1 MQWRGSLAALFI
13 AMGCVSKK
21 EMTVDLNRLI
31 LGKSY
36 NSTKV
41 FRTAQHVVQAIL
53 LGIVVPLLILL
64 LIWDLT
70 DNPNPVPA
78 VVVIA
83 GLVMLCFF
91 FSYVFVVPDDL
102 TSSATDRTLAIASK
116 IFAYTSRG
124 LTPEA
129 ALGASKIILSETI
142 ASAICFTDGKQ
153 VLASWGEDSAKCPA
167 GTPVVLRTTLNVI
180 NSGEQ
185 SVFSRDASTETG
197 GYFPRLRAGIV
208 APLTVRGHCVG
219 TLELYYPRL
228 SSIDMRQTALASGFA
243 DLISTQLASFELER
257 QDELTARV
265 ELRALQSQVD
275 PHFLFNTISTI
286 VSLVRTEP
294 DKARSL
300 LIDFSNY
307 YRQTLSDSDTL
318 TTLEHEVEKGT
329 RYINLMQARYGDGRL
344 RVSVDIDFEVRD
356 CMVPPFIL
364 QPLLENCIKHAQR
377 ETEPLSIHVRAFE
390 TDDGLEIIVEDDG
403 IGMSEAFQK
412 RLFQPF
418 EQADNSMTR
427 KYGGTGLGLAI
438 CKRLVELMGGTISAD
453 SQLGHGS
460 VFSFEV
466 PFIRGQVEPA
476 ADEDLAQ
483 VRLRGAQPA
492 QHRLEGVVV
501 DLLVAQEITHRGGV
515 EGRAYAGGEAR
526 GEPAAAVEL
535 AAQEARA
542 GEGVED
548 GLRQGRGLF
557 GHGGSRLVEYGI
569 VYVDPDLCL
578 PD

>member
-21 EMTVDLNRLI
+21 GMTVDLNRLI

-53 LGIVVPLLILL
+53 LGFVVPLLILL

-124 LTPEA
+124 LSSEA

-153 VLASWGEDSAKCPA
+153 VLASWGEDSARCPA
-167 GTPVVLRTTLNVI
+167 GTPVVLETTLNVI

-228 SSIDMRQTALASGFA
+228 SSIDMRQTRSP
-243 DLISTQLASFELER
+243 
-257 QDELTARV
+257 
-265 ELRALQSQVD
+265 RALPTSF
-275 PHFLFNTISTI
+275 P
-286 VSLVRTEP
+286 
-294 DKARSL
+294 RSL
-300 LIDFSNY
+300 QALSSSARTSLRPAWSCAPCNRRSILIFYSIPSAPSC
-307 YRQTLSDSDTL
+307 RSCVPSR
-318 TTLEHEVEKGT
+318 T
-329 RYINLMQARYGDGRL
+329 RPGR
-344 RVSVDIDFEVRD
+344 
-356 CMVPPFIL
+356 C
-364 QPLLENCIKHAQR
+364 
-377 ETEPLSIHVRAFE
+377 
-390 TDDGLEIIVEDDG
+390 
-403 IGMSEAFQK
+403 
-412 RLFQPF
+412 
-418 EQADNSMTR
+418 
-427 KYGGTGLGLAI
+427 
-438 CKRLVELMGGTISAD
+438 
-453 SQLGHGS
+453 
-460 VFSFEV
+460 
-466 PFIRGQVEPA
+466 
-476 ADEDLAQ
+476 
-483 VRLRGAQPA
+483 
-492 QHRLEGVVV
+492 
-501 DLLVAQEITHRGGV
+501 
-515 EGRAYAGGEAR
+515 
-526 GEPAAAVEL
+526 
-535 AAQEARA
+535 
-542 GEGVED
+542 
-548 GLRQGRGLF
+548 
-557 GHGGSRLVEYGI
+557 
-569 VYVDPDLCL
+569 
-578 PD
+578 

>member
-1 MQWRGSLAALFI
+1 MERVACGPLYCY
-13 AMGCVSKK
+13 GCYGQ
-21 EMTVDLNRLI
+21 EGMTVDLNRLI

-53 LGIVVPLLILL
+53 LGIVVPALILL

-70 DNPNPVPA
+70 DNPNPVPG

-153 VLASWGEDSAKCPA
+153 VLASWGEDSTKCPA
-167 GTPVVLRTTLNVI
+167 GTPVVLKTTLNVI
-180 NSGEQ
+180 ESGEQ
-185 SVFSRDASTETG
+185 SVFSRDASNETG

-294 DKARSL
+294 D
-300 LIDFSNY
+300 
-307 YRQTLSDSDTL
+307 
-318 TTLEHEVEKGT
+318 
-329 RYINLMQARYGDGRL
+329 
-344 RVSVDIDFEVRD
+344 
-356 CMVPPFIL
+356 
-364 QPLLENCIKHAQR
+364 
-377 ETEPLSIHVRAFE
+377 
-390 TDDGLEIIVEDDG
+390 
-403 IGMSEAFQK
+403 
-412 RLFQPF
+412 
-418 EQADNSMTR
+418 
-427 KYGGTGLGLAI
+427 
-438 CKRLVELMGGTISAD
+438 
-453 SQLGHGS
+453 
-460 VFSFEV
+460 
-466 PFIRGQVEPA
+466 
-476 ADEDLAQ
+476 
-483 VRLRGAQPA
+483 
-492 QHRLEGVVV
+492 
-501 DLLVAQEITHRGGV
+501 
-515 EGRAYAGGEAR
+515 
-526 GEPAAAVEL
+526 
-535 AAQEARA
+535 
-542 GEGVED
+542 
-548 GLRQGRGLF
+548 
-557 GHGGSRLVEYGI
+557 
-569 VYVDPDLCL
+569 
-578 PD
+578 

>member
-21 EMTVDLNRLI
+21 GMTVDLNRLI

-53 LGIVVPLLILL
+53 LGFVVPALILL

-70 DNPNPVPA
+70 DNPNPVPG

-243 DLISTQLASFELER
+243 EILSTQLAIHELEV
-257 QDELTARV
+257 QKELTARAEV
-265 ELRALQSQVD
+265 RALQAQIN
-275 PHFLFNTISTI
+275 PHFLFNTLNTI
-286 VSLVRTEP
+286 ASFTRTDPLRARELLREFSSFYRATLDNSGSLIPVSREVAQTKRYLTFE
-294 DKARSL
+294 KARFGEDRVLATFDVSE
-300 LIDFSNY
+300 DVE
-307 YRQTLSDSDTL
+307 DTL
-318 TTLEHEVEKGT
+318 VPAFVIQPIVENAVRHGMGDDGALRIDVTVHQDGEDAILIAVADNGVGMDEGTAARLFDERSARPDASSPQGGGAGVAMHNISERIHRFYGPHSYTRVESAPGKGT
-329 RYINLMQARYGDGRL
+329 KVLLHLDLSESIF
-344 RVSVDIDFEVRD
+344 DI
-356 CMVPPFIL
+356 
-364 QPLLENCIKHAQR
+364 
-377 ETEPLSIHVRAFE
+377 
-390 TDDGLEIIVEDDG
+390 
-403 IGMSEAFQK
+403 
-412 RLFQPF
+412 
-418 EQADNSMTR
+418 
-427 KYGGTGLGLAI
+427 
-438 CKRLVELMGGTISAD
+438 
-453 SQLGHGS
+453 
-460 VFSFEV
+460 
-466 PFIRGQVEPA
+466 
-476 ADEDLAQ
+476 
-483 VRLRGAQPA
+483 
-492 QHRLEGVVV
+492 
-501 DLLVAQEITHRGGV
+501 QE
-515 EGRAYAGGEAR
+515 
-526 GEPAAAVEL
+526 
-535 AAQEARA
+535 
-542 GEGVED
+542 
-548 GLRQGRGLF
+548 
-557 GHGGSRLVEYGI
+557 
-569 VYVDPDLCL
+569 
-578 PD
+578 

>member
-1 MQWRGSLAALFI
+1 M
-13 AMGCVSKK
+13 
-21 EMTVDLNRLI
+21 DLNRLI

-243 DLISTQLASFELER
+243 EILSTQLAIHELEV
-257 QDELTARV
+257 QKELTARAEV
-265 ELRALQSQVD
+265 RALQAQIN
-275 PHFLFNTISTI
+275 PHFLFNTLNNIY
-286 VSLVRTEP
+286 SLIAINQ
-294 DKARSL
+294 DKAQYAVHDLSKMLRHVLYENNQHFVPINKEFEFMKSYIELMSL
-300 LIDFSNY
+300 RLPKNT
-307 YRQTLSDSDTL
+307 R
-318 TTLEHEVEKGT
+318 LEISIPE
-329 RYINLMQARYGDGRL
+329 QANNSMIAPL
-344 RVSVDIDFEVRD
+344 L
-356 CMVPPFIL
+356 FI
-364 QPLLENCIKHAQR
+364 PLLENAFKHGVSSTQESFINIKFDLQNGNR
-377 ETEPLSIHVRAFE
+377 IDCR
-390 TDDGLEIIVEDDG
+390 VENSNYPKKDNDRSGSG
-403 IGMSEAFQK
+403 IGLINLQ
-412 RLFQPF
+412 R
-418 EQADNSMTR
+418 
-427 KYGGTGLGLAI
+427 
-438 CKRLVELMGGTISAD
+438 
-453 SQLGHGS
+453 
-460 VFSFEV
+460 
-466 PFIRGQVEPA
+466 
-476 ADEDLAQ
+476 
-483 VRLRGAQPA
+483 
-492 QHRLEGVVV
+492 RLE
-501 DLLVAQEITHRGGV
+501 LLYSGKYIFNREIQDDKFVTQ
-515 EGRAYAGGEAR
+515 
-526 GEPAAAVEL
+526 L
-535 AAQEARA
+535 IIQ
-542 GEGVED
+542 
-548 GLRQGRGLF
+548 L
-557 GHGGSRLVEYGI
+557 
-569 VYVDPDLCL
+569 
-578 PD
+578 

>member
-1 MQWRGSLAALFI
+1 
-13 AMGCVSKK
+13 
-21 EMTVDLNRLI
+21 MTVDLNRLI

-53 LGIVVPLLILL
+53 LGVVVPALILL

-70 DNPNPVPA
+70 DNPNPVPG

-83 GLVMLCFF
+83 GMVMLCFF

-167 GTPVVLRTTLNVI
+167 GTPVVLKTTLSVI
-180 NSGEQ
+180 ETGEQ
-185 SVFSRDASTETG
+185 SVFSRDTSNETG

-208 APLTVRGHCVG
+208 APLTMRGHCVG

-318 TTLEHEVEKGT
+318 TTLEHEVEQGT

-356 CMVPPFIL
+356 SLVPPFIL

-377 ETEPLSIHVRAFE
+377 ETEPLSIRVRAFE

-403 IGMSEAFQK
+403 IGMSEEVCAH
-412 RLFQPF
+412 LF
-418 EQADNSMTR
+418 EQHRREEPESITADGSVKR
-427 KYGGTGLGLAI
+427 GCGLALFNVLQRI
-438 CKRLVELMGGTISAD
+438 HFFYGEDSGMRVKSQEGVGTQVIVELNGEP
-453 SQLGHGS
+453 H
-460 VFSFEV
+460 
-466 PFIRGQVEPA
+466 EPA
-476 ADEDLAQ
+476 PLT
-483 VRLRGAQPA
+483 V
-492 QHRLEGVVV
+492 
-501 DLLVAQEITHRGGV
+501 
-515 EGRAYAGGEAR
+515 
-526 GEPAAAVEL
+526 
-535 AAQEARA
+535 
-542 GEGVED
+542 
-548 GLRQGRGLF
+548 
-557 GHGGSRLVEYGI
+557 
-569 VYVDPDLCL
+569 
-578 PD
+578 

>member
-13 AMGCVSKK
+13 AMGCVGKK

-243 DLISTQLASFELER
+243 EILSTQLAIHELEV
-257 QDELTARV
+257 QKELTARAEV
-265 ELRALQSQVD
+265 RALQAQIN
-275 PHFLFNTISTI
+275 PHFLFNTLNTI
-286 VSLVRTEP
+286 ASFTRTDPLRARELLREFSSFYRATLDNSGSLIPVSREVAQTKRYLTFE
-294 DKARSL
+294 KARFGEDRVLATFDVSE
-300 LIDFSNY
+300 DVE
-307 YRQTLSDSDTL
+307 DTL
-318 TTLEHEVEKGT
+318 VPAFVIQPIVENAVRHGMGDDDALRIDVTVHQDGEDAILIAVADNGVGMDEGTAARLFDERSARPDASSPQGGGAGVAMHNISERIHRFYGPHSYTRVESAPGKGT
-329 RYINLMQARYGDGRL
+329 KVLLHLDLSESIF
-344 RVSVDIDFEVRD
+344 DI
-356 CMVPPFIL
+356 
-364 QPLLENCIKHAQR
+364 
-377 ETEPLSIHVRAFE
+377 
-390 TDDGLEIIVEDDG
+390 
-403 IGMSEAFQK
+403 
-412 RLFQPF
+412 
-418 EQADNSMTR
+418 
-427 KYGGTGLGLAI
+427 
-438 CKRLVELMGGTISAD
+438 
-453 SQLGHGS
+453 
-460 VFSFEV
+460 
-466 PFIRGQVEPA
+466 
-476 ADEDLAQ
+476 
-483 VRLRGAQPA
+483 
-492 QHRLEGVVV
+492 
-501 DLLVAQEITHRGGV
+501 QE
-515 EGRAYAGGEAR
+515 
-526 GEPAAAVEL
+526 
-535 AAQEARA
+535 
-542 GEGVED
+542 
-548 GLRQGRGLF
+548 
-557 GHGGSRLVEYGI
+557 
-569 VYVDPDLCL
+569 
-578 PD
+578 

>member
-21 EMTVDLNRLI
+21 GMTVDLNRLI

-243 DLISTQLASFELER
+243 EILSTQLAIHELEV
-257 QDELTARV
+257 QKELTARAEV
-265 ELRALQSQVD
+265 RALQAQIN
-275 PHFLFNTISTI
+275 PHFLFNTLNTI
-286 VSLVRTEP
+286 ASFTRTDPLRARELLREFSSFYRATLDNSGSLIPVSREVAQTKRYLTFE
-294 DKARSL
+294 KARFGEDRVLATFDVSE
-300 LIDFSNY
+300 DVE
-307 YRQTLSDSDTL
+307 DTL
-318 TTLEHEVEKGT
+318 VPAFVIQPIVENAVRHGMGDDGALRIDVTVHQDGEDAILIAVADNGVGMDEGTAARLFDERSARPDASSPQGGGAGVAMHNISERIHRFYGPHSYTRVESAPGKGT
-329 RYINLMQARYGDGRL
+329 KVLLHLDLSESIF
-344 RVSVDIDFEVRD
+344 DI
-356 CMVPPFIL
+356 
-364 QPLLENCIKHAQR
+364 
-377 ETEPLSIHVRAFE
+377 
-390 TDDGLEIIVEDDG
+390 
-403 IGMSEAFQK
+403 
-412 RLFQPF
+412 
-418 EQADNSMTR
+418 
-427 KYGGTGLGLAI
+427 
-438 CKRLVELMGGTISAD
+438 
-453 SQLGHGS
+453 
-460 VFSFEV
+460 
-466 PFIRGQVEPA
+466 
-476 ADEDLAQ
+476 
-483 VRLRGAQPA
+483 
-492 QHRLEGVVV
+492 
-501 DLLVAQEITHRGGV
+501 QE
-515 EGRAYAGGEAR
+515 
-526 GEPAAAVEL
+526 
-535 AAQEARA
+535 
-542 GEGVED
+542 
-548 GLRQGRGLF
+548 
-557 GHGGSRLVEYGI
+557 
-569 VYVDPDLCL
+569 
-578 PD
+578 

>member
-21 EMTVDLNRLI
+21 GMTVDLNRLI

-142 ASAICFTDGKQ
+142 ASAICFTDGRQ

-197 GYFPRLRAGIV
+197 GYFPRLRAGVV

-243 DLISTQLASFELER
+243 EILSTQLAIHELEV
-257 QDELTARV
+257 QKELTARAEV
-265 ELRALQSQVD
+265 RALQAQIN
-275 PHFLFNTISTI
+275 PHFLFNTLNTI
-286 VSLVRTEP
+286 ASFTRTDPLRARELLREFSSFYRATLDNSGSLIPVSREVAQTKRYLTFE
-294 DKARSL
+294 KARFGEDRVLATFDVSE
-300 LIDFSNY
+300 DVE
-307 YRQTLSDSDTL
+307 DTL
-318 TTLEHEVEKGT
+318 VPAFVIQPIVENAVRHGMGDDDALRIDVTVHQDGEDAILIAVADNGVGMDEGTAARLFDERSARPDASSPQGGGAGVAMHNISERIHRFYGPHSYTRVESAPGKGT
-329 RYINLMQARYGDGRL
+329 KVLLHLDLSESIF
-344 RVSVDIDFEVRD
+344 DI
-356 CMVPPFIL
+356 
-364 QPLLENCIKHAQR
+364 
-377 ETEPLSIHVRAFE
+377 
-390 TDDGLEIIVEDDG
+390 
-403 IGMSEAFQK
+403 
-412 RLFQPF
+412 
-418 EQADNSMTR
+418 
-427 KYGGTGLGLAI
+427 
-438 CKRLVELMGGTISAD
+438 
-453 SQLGHGS
+453 
-460 VFSFEV
+460 
-466 PFIRGQVEPA
+466 
-476 ADEDLAQ
+476 
-483 VRLRGAQPA
+483 
-492 QHRLEGVVV
+492 
-501 DLLVAQEITHRGGV
+501 QE
-515 EGRAYAGGEAR
+515 
-526 GEPAAAVEL
+526 
-535 AAQEARA
+535 
-542 GEGVED
+542 
-548 GLRQGRGLF
+548 
-557 GHGGSRLVEYGI
+557 
-569 VYVDPDLCL
+569 
-578 PD
+578 

>member
-243 DLISTQLASFELER
+243 EILSTQLAIHELEV
-257 QDELTARV
+257 QKELTARAEV
-265 ELRALQSQVD
+265 RALQAQIN
-275 PHFLFNTISTI
+275 PHFLFNTLNTI
-286 VSLVRTEP
+286 ASFTRTDPLRARELLREFSSFYRATLDNSGSLIPVSREVAQTKRYLTFE
-294 DKARSL
+294 KARFGEDRVLATFDVSE
-300 LIDFSNY
+300 DVE
-307 YRQTLSDSDTL
+307 DTL
-318 TTLEHEVEKGT
+318 
-329 RYINLMQARYGDGRL
+329 
-344 RVSVDIDFEVRD
+344 
-356 CMVPPFIL
+356 VPAFVI
-364 QPLLENCIKHAQR
+364 QP
-377 ETEPLSIHVRAFE
+377 
-390 TDDGLEIIVEDDG
+390 IVENAVRHGMGDDDALRIDVTVHQDG
-403 IGMSEAFQK
+403 EDAILIAVADNGVGMDEGTAA
-412 RLFQPF
+412 RLFDERSARPDASSPQ
-418 EQADNSMTR
+418 
-427 KYGGTGLGLAI
+427 GGGAGVA
-438 CKRLVELMGGTISAD
+438 MHNISERIHRFYCLLYTSPSPRD
-453 SQLGHGS
+453 
-460 VFSFEV
+460 
-466 PFIRGQVEPA
+466 RG
-476 ADEDLAQ
+476 
-483 VRLRGAQPA
+483 
-492 QHRLEGVVV
+492 
-501 DLLVAQEITHRGGV
+501 
-515 EGRAYAGGEAR
+515 
-526 GEPAAAVEL
+526 
-535 AAQEARA
+535 
-542 GEGVED
+542 
-548 GLRQGRGLF
+548 
-557 GHGGSRLVEYGI
+557 
-569 VYVDPDLCL
+569 
-578 PD
+578 